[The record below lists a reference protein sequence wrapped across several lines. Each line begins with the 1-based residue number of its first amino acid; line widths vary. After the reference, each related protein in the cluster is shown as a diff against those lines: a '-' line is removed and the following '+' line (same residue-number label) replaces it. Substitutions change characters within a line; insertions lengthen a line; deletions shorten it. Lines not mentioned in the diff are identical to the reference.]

1 MPEEDDKHKRF
12 PFGGSIPVCLTVL
25 FICLKLLGIVT
36 WSWWWVM
43 SPLFFEIG
51 VALFLILIFFI
62 VFVFCEFVFGGLN
75 L

>member
-1 MPEEDDKHKRF
+1 MPEEDNNNKSL
-12 PFGGSIPVCLTVL
+12 PIGGSVPVGLTVL

-36 WSWWWVM
+36 WSWWWVI

-62 VFVFCEFVFGGLN
+62 VFVFCEFVFGN
-75 L
+75 FNF